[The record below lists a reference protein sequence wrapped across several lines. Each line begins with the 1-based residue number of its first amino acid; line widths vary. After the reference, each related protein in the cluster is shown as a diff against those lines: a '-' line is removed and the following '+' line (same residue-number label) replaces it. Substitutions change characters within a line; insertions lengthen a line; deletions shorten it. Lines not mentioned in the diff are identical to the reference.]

1 MKIKVLGRLVS
12 VYSTC
17 ICACSTG
24 GQAAARL
31 GTPSMTKRYT
41 VASNLD
47 WTTGSS
53 DRRRP
58 MVDRL
63 IGAHSHTKNRGRNC
77 DCSQTRDGTED
88 VASFLTRVSDDAR
101 VSLSLGETG
110 NSWKFSIVDII
121 AVSTRSIFV
130 IKMKFLL

>member
-1 MKIKVLGRLVS
+1 MS

-17 ICACSTG
+17 IRVCSG

-88 VASFLTRVSDDAR
+88 VASFLTRVS
-101 VSLSLGETG
+101 LSLGATG
-110 NSWKFSIVDII
+110 SSWKFSIVAMT

-130 IKMKFLL
+130 IGVKFLFQSFLTPS

>member
-1 MKIKVLGRLVS
+1 MVLS

-17 ICACSTG
+17 IRACFIG

-31 GTPSMTKRYT
+31 GTSSMTKRYT
-41 VASNLD
+41 LASNLD

-88 VASFLTRVSDDAR
+88 VVSYDAFRTTRFSFSERNR
-101 VSLSLGETG
+101 
-110 NSWKFSIVDII
+110 K
-121 AVSTRSIFV
+121 
-130 IKMKFLL
+130 